1 MKTNSAKT
9 TNTLCI
15 VARVMSAIIVV
26 FALTMFIG
34 EAMES
39 AKRGTSEPM
48 TMEAM
53 IGLALAGTGLL
64 GLALAWKWEMAG
76 GIICVVAFIVLFIV
90 NTDALLWPMLIFPAN
105 GLLFIAAAYP
115 SKKSKENIAAE
126 LKT

>member
-34 EAMES
+34 EGMES

-76 GIICVVAFIVLFIV
+76 GIICVVAFIVFFIV
-90 NTDALLWPMLIFPAN
+90 NAGTLLWPMLIFPAN
-105 GLLFIAAAYP
+105 GLLFIAAAYWSNE
-115 SKKSKENIAAE
+115 SKKNNVDE
-126 LKT
+126 LRT